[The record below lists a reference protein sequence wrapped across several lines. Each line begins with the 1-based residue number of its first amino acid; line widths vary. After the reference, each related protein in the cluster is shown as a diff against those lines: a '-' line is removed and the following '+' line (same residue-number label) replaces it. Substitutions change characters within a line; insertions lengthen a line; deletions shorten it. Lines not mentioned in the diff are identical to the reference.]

1 MQKTATLMRE
11 EKKAQMKIERD
22 QIEKLKQSNPDSYLK
37 SLYDKRKE
45 ILDRLAERARR
56 KEEFSKR
63 GSKAA
68 QKRMQMIAELGI
80 DDENTQKKRGRP
92 PAEAN

>member
-1 MQKTATLMRE
+1 MMRE

-22 QIEKLKQSNPDSYLK
+22 QIEKLKQLDPDNYLK

-45 ILDRLAERARR
+45 ILDRMSERARR

-68 QKRMQMIAELGI
+68 
-80 DDENTQKKRGRP
+80 
-92 PAEAN
+92 

>member
-1 MQKTATLMRE
+1 MQKTATMMRE

-22 QIEKLKQSNPDSYLK
+22 QIEKLKQLDPDNYLK

-45 ILDRLAERARR
+45 ILDRMSERARR

-68 QKRMQMIAELGI
+68 
-80 DDENTQKKRGRP
+80 
-92 PAEAN
+92 